1 MLNRLRD
8 VFASLSAHEVKY
20 IVIGGTAAILHGVP
34 RATLDL
40 DVLIEATLYNAQSL
54 LNALR
59 AAGFGTAELVTAEEL
74 LAHEITIFK
83 DRCRIDVRTTRPG
96 IAFADA
102 WERRL
107 EMKVE
112 RQRFWVAS
120 REDLIRSKRAAGRPI
135 DLEDVRLLEAGE
147 AGLA

>member
-8 VFASLSAHEVKY
+8 VFSSLSAHEVKY

-40 DVLIEATLYNAQSL
+40 DVLVEATLHNAQSL

-59 AAGFGTAELVTAEEL
+59 AADFGTAELVTAEEL

-83 DRCRIDVRTTRPG
+83 DRYRIDVQTSTPG

-102 WERRL
+102 
-107 EMKVE
+107 
-112 RQRFWVAS
+112 
-120 REDLIRSKRAAGRPI
+120 
-135 DLEDVRLLEAGE
+135 
-147 AGLA
+147 